1 MVFFRSYFSIAT
13 IFLLFFSSTYMY
25 QLLAT
30 FYFEFHIFQRTFLDD
45 LRLFQGTF
53 LCKLQLFQTTF
64 WKKQKIFLHLSEP
77 VFQFFKN
84 QKFRY
89 PYQLKAK
96 DRSCKAPFGCQLQIN
111 ASRYYFPNLWGSRT
125 LKSCICAMVQ

>member
-64 WKKQKIFLHLSEP
+64 SKINHIFQTTSKKEHITSM
-77 VFQFFKN
+77 
-84 QKFRY
+84 Y
-89 PYQLKAK
+89 
-96 DRSCKAPFGCQLQIN
+96 
-111 ASRYYFPNLWGSRT
+111 
-125 LKSCICAMVQ
+125 SCINYSSIKIGLVHAHEPFFSKILQRISSPSTRSISI